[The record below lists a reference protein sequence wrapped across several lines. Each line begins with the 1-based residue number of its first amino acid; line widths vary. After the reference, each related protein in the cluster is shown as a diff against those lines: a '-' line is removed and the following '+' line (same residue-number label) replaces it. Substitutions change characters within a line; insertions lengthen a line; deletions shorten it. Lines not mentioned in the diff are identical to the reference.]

1 MARLC
6 IILALTGISV
16 CAAGEIRVQVTT
28 GGHPYDAAF
37 HSVLEGRSELAVTVN
52 PHPSAYRRP
61 LSKFVDVLV
70 LYDLADVTGEKDR
83 QNLQSFLES
92 GGGLVVLHHALADNW
107 QWKWWYEE
115 VVGGRF
121 LMGRDGAMPRSV
133 AKAPV
138 ILVARPVAEHPVL
151 EGVGA
156 LKLDDEGYRGMQ
168 LSAKAQV
175 LMETENPDND
185 RAVVWIGPWRKSR
198 VVAIQLGH
206 GAGAYRDTGYRRLV
220 YNAVLW
226 AAGKK

>member
-6 IILALTGISV
+6 IFAFLTATAFS
-16 CAAGEIRVQVTT
+16 AFGEIRVQVTT

-37 HSVLEGRSELAVTVN
+37 HVVLEGRNDLAVTVN

-61 LSKFVDVLV
+61 LSRFVDVLV
-70 LYDLADVTGEKDR
+70 LYDLTDVTAEKER
-83 QNLQSFLES
+83 QNLRSFLES
-92 GGGLVVLHHALADNW
+92 GGGLVILHHALADNW

-121 LMGRDGAMPRSV
+121 LMGQDGEMPRSI

-138 ILVARPVAEHPVL
+138 ILEVRPVAEHPVL
-151 EGVGA
+151 EGVGP
-156 LKLDDEGYRGMQ
+156 LKLDDEGYRGMY
-168 LSAKAQV
+168 LSAKSQV

-206 GAGAYRDTGYRRLV
+206 GAGAYRDPRYRRLV